1 MSKAKNKPGIHLL
14 KGVAKKWSKK
24 KGYSFFGP
32 SFYWH
37 FVATNGRII
46 ARSSEVYSSKRSAI
60 KSIQI
65 MANYFEGNQHYY
77 DHTTGGVPD
86 LVVYSVKK

>member
-14 KGVAKKWSKK
+14 ETRGFESRRQYYWNFIAK
-24 KGYSFFGP
+24 
-32 SFYWH
+32 
-37 FVATNGRII
+37 NGREI

-65 MANYFEGNQHYY
+65 MADHFEGNQHYY
-77 DHTTGGVPD
+77 DHTGKV
-86 LVVYSVKK
+86 LEAVVYRVKK

>member
-1 MSKAKNKPGIHLL
+1 MSKTKNKPGIHLH
-14 KGVAKKWSKK
+14 KTAWKSVKTGKNCEYYWNFIAK
-24 KGYSFFGP
+24 
-32 SFYWH
+32 
-37 FVATNGRII
+37 NGREI

-65 MANYFEGNQHYY
+65 IANHFEGNQHYY